1 MLITDRAQAQK
12 PLADV
17 LTAALAGGC
26 RWVSLREKDLPG
38 ADQIALAKQLLPIAR
53 QFGACL
59 TVHGDPKVADACG
72 GMEFILRPM
81 ARR

>member
-1 MLITDRAQAQK
+1 MRLPDPPLMLITDRAQVQR

-26 RWVSLREKDLPG
+26 RWVSLREKDLTG

-59 TVHGDPKVADACG
+59 TVHG
-72 GMEFILRPM
+72 
-81 ARR
+81 